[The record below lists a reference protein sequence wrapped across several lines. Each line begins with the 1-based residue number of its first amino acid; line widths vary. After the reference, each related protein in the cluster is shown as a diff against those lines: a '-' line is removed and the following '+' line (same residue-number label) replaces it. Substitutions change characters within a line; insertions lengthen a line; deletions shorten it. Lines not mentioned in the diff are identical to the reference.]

1 MIGKKDRDHNT
12 FKDNYGDFIEKLWVD
27 LEIDR
32 EPCKCNTCFFHGIGW
47 CERIVRQRRIN
58 SPIKTCPVC
67 QKEIP
72 KDEYEV
78 KRKYSSIYEGMNYF
92 DFHTEI
98 CARDHGIRFGDCFC
112 DKCKERKEK
121 AKGLKK
127 N

>member
-27 LEIDR
+27 MEIDR

-92 DFHTEI
+92 EFHTEI
-98 CARDHGIRFGDCFC
+98 CARDHGIRFRDC
-112 DKCKERKEK
+112 
-121 AKGLKK
+121 
-127 N
+127 